1 VTETER
7 PGRGRVLAGRYR
19 LDHHIASG
27 GMAEVWAAT
36 DQVLD
41 RPVAVKI
48 LHSHL
53 GLDAGLQARFRHEAV
68 AAARLVHPAIVAIY
82 DTCHEDGTDA
92 IVMELVR
99 GRTLRDYLDERGRLD
114 PVEVVHIGAEVSS
127 ALACAHRAG
136 IVHRD
141 IKPANVLLSDDGRV
155 LVTDFGIAKV
165 LDEPDLTRTSQLLG
179 TVKYLAPEQVESGP
193 VDARTDVYALG
204 AVLYECLCAEPP
216 FRADNPAALA
226 LARLHRDPPPP
237 HDVIAGVP
245 PELDHALVRA
255 LKRRPDDRF
264 ATADSLRTA
273 LLSTRFDTWD
283 DCTAVTGT
291 WDDRT
296 AVTGPQIPVTSAATV
311 ASGTA
316 DPTTAAPR
324 GPWTPAGASPSPGP
338 VAARPRRRGP
348 TAGVVVSLVVV
359 LALLLVALLVATTD
373 VGRELFDNVRPEIG
387 TPAAPAAVAI
397 VDAHSFDPQVGDV
410 ENEDIVGLAIDG
422 NPATTWRTDRYETRQ
437 FGNLKSGVGLVV
449 ALDAAHAL
457 DDLVVESPSSGWA
470 ASIYVAAGDPGT
482 LDGWG
487 APVASAEGIDGGAT
501 FDLRGAEGDSVL
513 IWITDLGSANRVDIA
528 GVAVTA

>member
-7 PGRGRVLAGRYR
+7 PGAGRVLAGRYR

-36 DQVLD
+36 DEVLD

-141 IKPANVLLSDDGRV
+141 IKPANILLSDDGRV

-264 ATADSLRTA
+264 ATADGLRTA
-273 LLSTRFDTWD
+273 LLSTRVD
-283 DCTAVTGT
+283 T

-296 AVTGPQIPVTSAATV
+296 AVTGPQVPVPSVAT
-311 ASGTA
+311 ATSGTA

-324 GPWTPAGASPSPGP
+324 GPWTPAGAGPSPGP
-338 VAARPRRRGP
+338 VAAPPRRRGP

-387 TPAAPAAVAI
+387 TPAAPTSVAI
-397 VDAHSFDPQVGDV
+397 VDAHSFDPRVPGDV
-410 ENEDIVGLAIDG
+410 ENEEQVGLAIDG
-422 NPATTWRTDRYETRQ
+422 DPATAWKTDTYANRQ
-437 FGNLKSGVGLVV
+437 FGRLKDGVGLVV
-449 ALDAAHAL
+449 ALDGSRAL
-457 DDLVVESPSSGWA
+457 DQLVVESPSSAWA

-487 APVASAEGIDGGAT
+487 APVTSADGIDGGAT
-501 FDLRGAEGDSVL
+501 FDLQGAEGESVL
-513 IWITDLGSANRVDIA
+513 IWITDLGSANRVDIS